1 MITDSGILLI
11 YNGRNTL
18 PIGDPTLPDGTY
30 ASGQV
35 ILDKNNPTKIL
46 ERMDT
51 YFMKPDQ
58 PYELSGQTNN
68 VCFVEG
74 LANFNNKWFLY
85 YGTADS
91 KIAVTIKQ

>member
-1 MITDSGILLI
+1 LYNVSFVKCFTNLSIIRHITVNL
-11 YNGRNTL
+11 TL
-18 PIGDPTLPDGTY
+18 DGTY